1 MNANPPVKHL
11 WSNFWR
17 LLKPYWVSKEGRKG
31 WVLLLLILVLTGGS
45 VYLAKAFNSWYND
58 FYNSIACNSRI
69 PRPITRINGSPRISV
84 CSSPIRLGCP

>member
-1 MNANPPVKHL
+1 MSANPPVKHL
-11 WSNFWR
+11 WPNFWR

-58 FYNSIACNSRI
+58 FYNSMQNYDLPGFQKSLLLFC
-69 PRPITRINGSPRISV
+69 
-84 CSSPIRLGCP
+84 